1 MLFDRQTY
9 VERRNE
15 LKQKVGSG
23 LILIM
28 GNSNSPANYPNNAYR
43 FRQDSTFLYY
53 FGQNQEDLIG
63 IIDIDNDKEYLL
75 GNDVDIEDIIWTGF
89 VPSINDLAMEVGV
102 ANSAP
107 LKELKNIVA
116 PYLEKEVTGYG
127 LQKAYPQPLPKGRER
142 AYLTTPPEG
151 KGESLPHNPSR
162 REGREPTS
170 QPHNLTTSKEDSLPS
185 AISI

>member
-127 LQKAYPQPLPKGRER
+127 KPTPNPSRREGREPTSQPLPKGRER
-142 AYLTTPPEG
+142 AYLTT
-151 KGESLPHNPSR
+151 
-162 REGREPTS
+162 S
-170 QPHNLTTSKEDSLPS
+170 QPHNLKRGFITFRHIDMMR
-185 AISI
+185 